1 MDSFDVGE
9 TDRLLT
15 TTRTVRRRL
24 DLTAPVDLSEV
35 RDALRVALQAPS
47 NSNRQ
52 AWRWILITDPDVRGQ
67 VAGIYR
73 RAYDELA
80 SPTSVAA
87 PSGED
92 ALDRLLAS
100 TDHLARVLDQVP
112 LLVIPCVLDRLA
124 PDAPTRKAANLFGGI
139 YPAVWSLQLA
149 LRTRGYGSAL
159 TTMHLAYEAEV
170 AAILGIP
177 DSVTQVGLLPVARF
191 TGDTFGAAER
201 APVEEVSFSDR
212 WGEPLRS

>member
-1 MDSFDVGE
+1 MDSFDLGE

-24 DLTAPVDLSEV
+24 DLNAPIDMSEV

-52 AWRWILITDPDVRGQ
+52 AWRWMLITDPDVRGQ
-67 VAGIYR
+67 IAALYR

-80 SPTSVAA
+80 SPSSVAA
-87 PSGED
+87 PSGEG
-92 ALDRLLAS
+92 ARDRLLAS
-100 TDHLARVLDQVP
+100 TDHLAQVLDRVP

-139 YPAVWSLQLA
+139 YPAVWSFQLA
-149 LRTRGYGSAL
+149 LRSRGYGSAL

-170 AAILGIP
+170 AAILSIP

-191 TGDTFGAAER
+191 TGGTFRPAER
-201 APVEEVSFSDR
+201 APVEEVAFSDR

>member
-1 MDSFDVGE
+1 MDSFDLGE

-24 DLTAPVDLSEV
+24 DLTAPIDMSEV
-35 RDALRVALQAPS
+35 HDALRVALQAPS

-80 SPTSVAA
+80 SPSSIAA
-87 PSGED
+87 PSGGH
-92 ALDRLLAS
+92 ARDRLLAS
-100 TDHLARVLDQVP
+100 TDHLAQVLDRVP

-124 PDAPTRKAANLFGGI
+124 PDASTRKAANLFGGI
-139 YPAVWSLQLA
+139 YPAVWSFQLA
-149 LRTRGYGSAL
+149 LRSRGYGSAL
-159 TTMHLAYEAEV
+159 TTMHLAFEAEV

-177 DSVTQVGLLPVARF
+177 DTVTQVGLLPVARF
-191 TGDTFGAAER
+191 TGDTFRPAER
-201 APVEEVSFSDR
+201 ATVGEVAFSDH
-212 WGEPLRS
+212 WDEPLRP